1 MEPLLFR
8 VSEAAAALGISR
20 AKAYELLA
28 AGKLPSIKLD
38 GSLRVPVEALKTF
51 IEERLQETDAAVR

>member
-51 IEERLQETDAAVR
+51 IEERLAG

>member
-8 VSEAAAALGISR
+8 VSEAASALGISR

-28 AGKLPSIKLD
+28 AGKLPSVKLD
-38 GSLRVPVEALKTF
+38 GSLRVPVAALKQW
-51 IEERLQETDAAVR
+51 IARELETRAADRV